1 MKPIK
6 IFTFSRDLAL
16 SNKYLKVTIQS
27 LELKIFIEKVEVL
40 FDFFIIQNKTSTFT
54 LNILSYKD
62 FMVTSKYLFDRA
74 KSRL

>member
-62 FMVTSKYLFDRA
+62 CMVNSKYFFDRA